1 MGELRKF
8 KAELFKAL
16 AHPSRIH
23 IIDLL
28 RDGEHS
34 VGELSEILQSEGS
47 NVSQQLSTLRAKNIV
62 KTRKEANL
70 VYYSIQDPTIFK
82 MLDIA
87 RKTFDNHLI
96 DLQSKVI
103 KKD

>member
-1 MGELRKF
+1 MGQLRKF

-16 AHPSRIH
+16 AHPARIH
-23 IIDLL
+23 IIDSL

-34 VGELSEILQSEGS
+34 VGELCEILQAEGS
-47 NVSQQLSTLRAKNIV
+47 SVSQQLSTLRAKNIV

-70 VYYSIQDPTIFK
+70 VYYSIQDPTIFQ

-87 RKTFDNHLI
+87 RETFDNHLVS
-96 DLQSKVI
+96 LKEYNI
-103 KKD
+103 KS